1 MLKDNMKHLCACV
14 LGMVLLCVSTT
25 AHAAVDW
32 DESWEYANNQ
42 AWIDSP
48 WTNFACTATSMAGIA
63 EISSERAFSGTK
75 SLKMTYIG
83 HTPPTTCWMDRFFT
97 AKTDVL
103 YTRIYM
109 FLDNFTGDPTST
121 KIWSHSDVHSYPAW
135 WWRIFGSNNSHA
147 VSIEGTNLGAG
158 SNITS
163 ATIPSGQWVC
173 VETEV
178 RMNTPGVADGI
189 IRSWVNGAQR
199 INRTD
204 LLMRFANNVVVNG
217 TAPNENI
224 NSPSSGMLYT
234 RMYRQWGTGVIYFD
248 RYAISR
254 DARIGCLGAAPASVD
269 TKPPAPPS
277 NFVAN

>member
-1 MLKDNMKHLCACV
+1 MMKDHMKHVCACM
-14 LGMVLLCVSTT
+14 LGVVLLCVSTT

-48 WTNFACTATSMAGIA
+48 WKNFACTATSMAGIA
-63 EISSERAFSGTK
+63 EISSDRAFSGTK
-75 SLKMTYIG
+75 SMKMTYIG

-97 AKTDVL
+97 AKTEVL

-109 FLDNFTGDPTST
+109 FLDNFVGDPTST
-121 KIWSHSDVHSYPAW
+121 KIWSHSDVNSYPAW
-135 WWRIFGSNNSHA
+135 WWRIFGNNNGHA
-147 VSIEGTNLGAG
+147 VSIEGTNLGTG

-163 ATIPSGQWVC
+163 GTIPSGQWVC

-189 IRSWVNGAQR
+189 IRSWVNGTLR

-204 LLMRFANNVVVNG
+204 LLMRFATNVLVNG
-217 TAPNENI
+217 AANFNGPT
-224 NSPSSGMLYT
+224 SGMSYT
-234 RMYRQWGTGVIYFD
+234 RMYRQWGTGVVYYD
-248 RYAISR
+248 RFAVSR
-254 DARIGCLGAAPASVD
+254 DARIGCLGGQTDTTAPAR
-269 TKPPAPPS
+269 PA
-277 NFVAN
+277 NFVVN